1 MKNSPKKLSIVTVVA
16 LTLAPL
22 VMTACASDEPRS
34 VSTTERTVTK
44 FDDGSTR
51 SSSTTHTEVRE

>member
-1 MKNSPKKLSIVTVVA
+1 MKNAPKNLTLVTAVA
-16 LTLAPL
+16 LTLGPL

-34 VSTTERTVTK
+34 VSTTERTVTR

-51 SSSTTHTEVRE
+51 SSSTTHTEVNK